1 MLTRRLKLCMKTVG
15 NAYGVHMLPPP
26 HTHITMCHGQADS
39 LAKKLSSTAQ
49 TGALSAQHLA
59 LTGAA

>member
-1 MLTRRLKLCMKTVG
+1 MLTRSLKLCMKTVG

-39 LAKKLSSTAQ
+39 LARKLSSTAQ
-49 TGALSAQHLA
+49 LKQESCKHSI
-59 LTGAA
+59 